1 MNLAEIY
8 SSTSNIPLDVP
19 YLYESFYPIDTD
31 KYIVIHPS
39 SGNPCKNYDYW
50 QEVVDYLVEGYPQY
64 KIIQLGGGEDIPL
77 NHCINL
83 NGKTNIHQTAYII
96 KRARLL
102 IGNDSALAHMAGAL
116 NVPVVA
122 VYGPTSSKNH
132 GPHWKTEN
140 TVLIDSHRD
149 GKNPSFHFNES
160 PKTINM
166 IMPEEIIAGVS
177 RIIGEC
183 TLSIFESVY
192 FGNRYNDKI
201 VEVVPDALVPQDF
214 IPNAVLNI
222 RADYNPNLNHI
233 YGQIQ
238 IRKCSIYT
246 DVPLDVNILMRFK
259 ENVVS
264 IIYEVT
270 HNDEPRFVADLISAA
285 IPVVLV
291 TKLDDEV
298 LNKKKLS
305 YLDLAPINKVVIP
318 DKSKI
323 EKADLVTEKSL
334 FKTKKILL
342 SNGKGYA
349 SNAHRLFDLPLS
361 NINKIVAPVLDYP
374 KFYEEL
380 DFFYIFNQKE
390 LTKVQNII

>member
-1 MNLAEIY
+1 L
-8 SSTSNIPLDVP
+8 
-19 YLYESFYPIDTD
+19 
-31 KYIVIHPS
+31 H
-39 SGNPCKNYDYW
+39 G
-50 QEVVDYLVEGYPQY
+50 
-64 KIIQLGGGEDIPL
+64 
-77 NHCINL
+77 CINL

-132 GPHWKTEN
+132 GPHWKTED
-140 TVLIDSHRD
+140 TILIDSHRD

-166 IMPEEIIAGVS
+166 IMPEEIIEAVS
-177 RIIGEC
+177 KIIGGC
-183 TLSIFESVY
+183 TLEKFESIY
-192 FGNRYNDKI
+192 FGSRYNDKI
-201 VEVVPDALVPQDF
+201 VEVVPDLLVPQDF

-222 RADYNPNLNHI
+222 RADYNPNLNNV

-246 DVPLDVNILMRFK
+246 DAPLDVNVLVRFK
-259 ENVVS
+259 SNVAS

-270 HNDEPRFVADLISAA
+270 ESDEPRFVADLISAA

-291 TKLDDEV
+291 TKLDDEK

-305 YLDLAPINKVVIP
+305 YLDLAPIHKVEIP

-323 EKADLVTEKSL
+323 EKSSLVTEQSW
-334 FKTKKILL
+334 FKTKKLLL

-349 SNAHRLFDLPLS
+349 SNAHRLLELPIS
-361 NINKIVAPVLDYP
+361 DINKIVAPVLDFP

-380 DFFYIFNQKE
+380 DFFYIFNKSS
-390 LTKVQNII
+390 LTNPQNIV